1 MLKFF
6 KEHQPVGMT
15 GIVVHTVAWLLSDGK
30 GGAEKNPKFVQQWGV
45 HPVGVFCVHGT
56 ADRPDAFK
64 KISEALCE
72 KELPSAIDYV
82 RRVAFE
88 GRFTGRSIIDFAH
101 ELMEQIIAKGYR
113 RVILMGHSRGGLVCA
128 CLAEYLAKQH
138 GVEVLQVIGIGT
150 PFGGSHLAM
159 APLSW
164 FSASIEEMQTEST
177 FLKVLEER
185 IKVSS
190 TKYSSYVAE
199 SDWIVLEGASHIEGR
214 SESQAATVA
223 RMERHG
229 HISIM
234 TSEKITQLIKAEI
247 EALLPPSEP
256 NAEGLHAKPLPDRG
270 LPSV

>member
-6 KEHQPVGMT
+6 KEHQPVGIT
-15 GIVVHTVAWLLSDGK
+15 GIVVHTVTWLLSDGK
-30 GGAEKNPKFVQQWGV
+30 GGAEQNPKFVQQWGV

-88 GRFTGRSIIDFAH
+88 GRFMGHSISDFAK
-101 ELMEQIIAKGYR
+101 ELLHQIIMKGYR

-128 CLAEYLAKQH
+128 WLAENLAREH
-138 GVEVLQVIGIGT
+138 GIEVLQVISIGT

-164 FSASIEEMQTEST
+164 YSASIEEMQADSE
-177 FLKVLEER
+177 FLQALNER
-185 IKVSS
+185 IKASS
-190 TKYSSYVAE
+190 TTYSSYVAE

-214 SESQAATVA
+214 PESHAVA
-223 RMERHG
+223 MSRHG

-234 TSEKITQLIKAEI
+234 TSEKIAELIKAEL
-247 EALLPPSEP
+247 EALLPPGAPED
-256 NAEGLHAKPLPDRG
+256 EQGLYAKPLPDRG
-270 LPSV
+270 LPSP